1 MPFGEKEGKKQ
12 QKTTTTKNNNK
23 IPVQINSWR
32 ASETLS
38 GMYFWRPF

>member
-23 IPVQINSWR
+23 IPVQINS
-32 ASETLS
+32 
-38 GMYFWRPF
+38 